1 MTSPAFLTFLLLA
14 VLLPRFHCYE
24 IATVAVASVLT
35 SVVAA
40 TDSTTAKT
48 MSNIAGLA
56 IFDVSDFLLLAVLLP
71 RFHC

>member
-1 MTSPAFLTFLLLA
+1 M
-14 VLLPRFHCYE
+14 
-24 IATVAVASVLT
+24 ATVAVASVLT

-56 IFDVSDFLLLAVLLP
+56 IFDVSDVPATSGTATAFSLL
-71 RFHC
+71 RNHYCSC

>member
-1 MTSPAFLTFLLLA
+1 M
-14 VLLPRFHCYE
+14 
-24 IATVAVASVLT
+24 ATVAVASVLT

-56 IFDVSDFLLLAVLLP
+56 IFDVSDFLLLAILLP